1 MKDSLNDGCLSAAGA
16 RRCREKGVDGVCL
29 EGSPIVVDSLVA
41 CRREERACDANRSV
55 MHPPVSMS
63 ISEAAKDTRAGHWV
77 E

>member
-1 MKDSLNDGCLSAAGA
+1 M
-16 RRCREKGVDGVCL
+16 DGVVL

-41 CRREERACDANRSV
+41 CRREERACDVDRSV
-55 MHPPVSMS
+55 LRPPVSMS